1 MNLSFLTDLNFFK
14 RKDAVALDIGSSSIK
29 LLQLLRTKKG
39 WELKKLGMAGLPP
52 EAIVDGS
59 IIDSMTVT
67 NTIKD
72 LIKEHGVKLK
82 DAVSSLTGHSV
93 IIKKV
98 SFPAMSEEELA
109 ESIQWEAEQYIPF
122 PMSDVNIDFQI
133 LGADAEGRGQ
143 MDVMLVAVKKD
154 VINDYTNVIKEA
166 GLNPVVIDVDSFAL
180 ENMMEINYPV
190 TPGEHMAIV
199 NIGASIT
206 SISVLSGGLTV
217 FTRSIPMG
225 GNQFTEDIQRQLSVS
240 FKDAEDMKTGKKVEK
255 KAEAVEEG
263 GSAEAMEGDMR
274 AGGPGE
280 YSLEGISNNLV
291 FEVKRSLDFFLG
303 SSHGAFVNK
312 IYLSGGGSKIENFA
326 ALLQEKT
333 SMPVEHINPFKNL
346 EINPKA
352 FGEDKLS
359 GLAPFFGVA
368 IGLGTRRMGDR

>member
-1 MNLSFLTDLNFFK
+1 MNLSFLSLPFLK
-14 RKDAVALDIGSSSIK
+14 KKEAVAFDIGSNSIK
-29 LLQLLRTKKG
+29 LVQMHQAKKG
-39 WELKKLGMAGLPP
+39 WELVKLGIAELPP

-72 LIKEHGVKLK
+72 LIKEHGVKVK

-98 SFPAMSEEELA
+98 SFPAMTEDELA

-122 PMSDVNIDFQI
+122 PVADVNLDFQI
-133 LGADAEGRGQ
+133 LGTDLEGRGQ

-190 TPGEHMAIV
+190 TPGENIAMV
-199 NIGASIT
+199 NVGASIT
-206 SISVLSGGLTV
+206 SISVILSGLTI

-225 GNQFTEDIQRQLSVS
+225 GNQFTEEMQRQLNIS
-240 FKDAEDMKTGKKVEK
+240 FKDAEDMKTGKKEV
-255 KAEAVEEG
+255 AEPEARS
-263 GSAEAMEGDMR
+263 SAIE
-274 AGGPGE
+274 
-280 YSLEGISNNLV
+280 SVSTNLA

-303 SSHGAFVNK
+303 GSQGSYVNK
-312 IYLSGGGSKIENFA
+312 IYLSGGGSKVTGLKE
-326 ALLQEKT
+326 LMQDKT
-333 SMPVEHINPFKNL
+333 SIPVEIADPFKNI
-346 EINPKA
+346 EANPKH
-352 FGEDKLS
+352 FEKEMLKD
-359 GLAPFFGVA
+359 LAPLFGVA
-368 IGLGTRRMGDR
+368 VGLATRRFADR